1 MSEPTVLDRL
11 VAMSNTL
18 GRPELDYAI
27 LGEGNTSARATMRP
41 SRPSG

>member
-27 LGEGNTSARATMRP
+27 LGEGNTSARAR
-41 SRPSG
+41 